1 MICPCEK
8 KGETS
13 VVDSRPTEDGTA
25 IRRRRLC
32 SCGERFTTFERIQYR
47 ELMVVK
53 KNGRKSAFDRD
64 KLAKS
69 IYIALKK
76 RPLDTET
83 VEKFISRISR
93 SLEELGQSEIS
104 SNTIGTM
111 VMEGLKELDPVAY
124 VRFASVYRNFR
135 EEKDFVQFVDKIDVF
150 KKDKFTLKDKNYMKL
165 AINLARARK
174 GLTGENPSVGC
185 VLVKNDRII
194 SIGQTGYRGRP
205 HAETNAIKNSLE
217 NLNGTKMYVTL
228 EPCNHYGKTPPC
240 TNRIIK
246 SGIKEVFYSIN
257 DIDKKVRGKS
267 YEILNKQNIKVNVGI
282 LKDEAKELYESYI
295 INRKYNLPYVTA
307 KIAISK
313 NNLIYSE
320 GTKRITNQLSD
331 KLSHYLRFKNDAI
344 MISSKT
350 LNIDNSKLNCR
361 LKGYENFSPKRIIL
375 DRNLDIN
382 LNTYVF
388 KTAKKFETIIFHNS
402 VNKSKITTLK
412 KIKLTF

>member
-53 KNGRKSAFDRD
+53 KNGWKSSFDRD

-83 VEKFISRISR
+83 VEKFISSISR

-135 EEKDFVQFVDKIDVF
+135 EEKDFVQFVDKLDVC
-150 KKDKFTLKDKNYMKL
+150 KKRKL
-165 AINLARARK
+165 F
-174 GLTGENPSVGC
+174 
-185 VLVKNDRII
+185 
-194 SIGQTGYRGRP
+194 
-205 HAETNAIKNSLE
+205 IK
-217 NLNGTKMYVTL
+217 
-228 EPCNHYGKTPPC
+228 
-240 TNRIIK
+240 R
-246 SGIKEVFYSIN
+246 
-257 DIDKKVRGKS
+257 
-267 YEILNKQNIKVNVGI
+267 
-282 LKDEAKELYESYI
+282 
-295 INRKYNLPYVTA
+295 
-307 KIAISK
+307 
-313 NNLIYSE
+313 
-320 GTKRITNQLSD
+320 
-331 KLSHYLRFKNDAI
+331 
-344 MISSKT
+344 
-350 LNIDNSKLNCR
+350 
-361 LKGYENFSPKRIIL
+361 
-375 DRNLDIN
+375 
-382 LNTYVF
+382 
-388 KTAKKFETIIFHNS
+388 
-402 VNKSKITTLK
+402 
-412 KIKLTF
+412 